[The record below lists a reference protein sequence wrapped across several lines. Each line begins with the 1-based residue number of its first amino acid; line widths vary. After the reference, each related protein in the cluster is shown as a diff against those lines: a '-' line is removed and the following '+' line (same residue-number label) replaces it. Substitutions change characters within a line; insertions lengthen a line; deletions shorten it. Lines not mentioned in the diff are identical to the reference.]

1 MKLRSFYSAL
11 IGVVVVLLLASAAGA
26 YWLTAGP
33 AAPVVAKVQ
42 TVRARPTRPTGTMF
56 VSRQAPVMLSLLAN
70 PEQLTD
76 SWVAE
81 ATPARRK
88 LLQSELEQVPQN
100 LFSELELDYERDL
113 KAWLGSEV
121 TFALMS
127 ADIDRD
133 ATNGAQPG
141 YLLVLSVDQPQQA
154 QEAMRAFWQRRSSK
168 NQVTQFA
175 GIEIVT
181 AGAEDA
187 TSDLTS
193 AMVGN
198 QYVLFANAPQ
208 VLRTA
213 LNNAQVPDLSLEKS
227 FTYQQALEQV
237 GASNGASKLEK
248 SKPGEPKLGYL
259 FADLSQTGL
268 PLAGPLADLLP
279 SVLPSILP
287 STLTDSAIETPAL
300 EQSSTQNS
308 SIQKPQPYASLI
320 AALRSTPIGLLA
332 DTLLV
337 AAEPM
342 AAPAPKLVDANALL
356 KFVPT
361 LSSLAVASQ
370 DLPQTWQQWQWLLE
384 PTWKSGLQT
393 LQQQMGITLP
403 ETASSWVQ
411 GKFALAQV
419 PHPGAASDWLLVTEQ
434 SPEFA
439 AGLLELDQLA
449 QAQGM
454 SLGSFELKGRS
465 VYAWTKLIPRGSS
478 LQAEVQGVR
487 TQSGNYEVLATSLE
501 ALEQALS
508 PNLTA
513 FPQAQFQVPNQGYL
527 YFDRRALEQ
536 AASANGLKLKPN
548 LLNGVRSALI
558 SSYGKTETGI
568 RGTVLLNLKGA

>member
-42 TVRARPTRPTGTMF
+42 PVRARPTRPTGTMF

-76 SWVAE
+76 AWVAE

-88 LLQSELEQVPQN
+88 LLQSELEQVPQT
-100 LFSELELDYERDL
+100 LFSELDLDYERDL
-113 KAWLGSEV
+113 KAWLGNEV

-133 ATNGAQPG
+133 AANGAQPG

-154 QEAMRAFWQRRSSK
+154 QEAMRAFWQRRSPK
-168 NQVTQFA
+168 DQVTEQFA

-181 AGAEDA
+181 AGSEDA
-187 TSDLTS
+187 TEPNLTS
-193 AMVGN
+193 AMIGS

-208 VLRTA
+208 VLRMA
-213 LNNAQVPDLSLEKS
+213 INNAQVPDLSLEKS

-237 GASNGASKLEK
+237 GVSKSGEFKSGEFKSGESKL
-248 SKPGEPKLGYL
+248 GEPKLGYL

-279 SVLPSILP
+279 S
-287 STLTDSAIETPAL
+287 TLTDPSVTDPGVEASAL
-300 EQSSTQNS
+300 EQSPP
-308 SIQKPQPYASLI
+308 QKPQPYASLI
-320 AALRSTPIGLLA
+320 AALRSTPTGLLA
-332 DTLLV
+332 DTVLV
-337 AAEPM
+337 AAEPT
-342 AAPAPKLVDANALL
+342 AAPAPRLVDASALL

-370 DLPQTWQQWQWLLE
+370 NLLQTWQQWQWLLE
-384 PTWKSGLQT
+384 PTWKPGLQT

-403 ETASSWVQ
+403 EAASSWVQ

-419 PHPGAASDWLLVTEQ
+419 PHPGAAPDWLLVTEQ
-434 SPEFA
+434 SPEIS

-449 QAQGM
+449 QAKGM
-454 SLGSFELKGRS
+454 SLGSFELNGRS
-465 VYAWTKLIPRGSS
+465 VYAWTKLIPQGGS

-513 FPQAQFQVPNQGYL
+513 FQQAQFQVPNQGYL
-527 YFDRRALEQ
+527 YFNRSALEQ

-558 SSYGKTETGI
+558 SSYGKTETGT
-568 RGTVLLNLKGA
+568 RGTILLNLKGA